1 MFNSFEWRR
10 NRMNKAVAAGIGVAI
25 ILIAIS
31 ALYMMNQSDESTTQV
46 ELDEKIEMTAE
57 ESETESYQVEL
68 EEGVQAG
75 GAPP

>member
-1 MFNSFEWRR
+1 
-10 NRMNKAVAAGIGVAI
+10 MNKAVAAGIGVVI

-57 ESETESYQVEL
+57 ESKGFEVDL

-75 GAPP
+75 GPP